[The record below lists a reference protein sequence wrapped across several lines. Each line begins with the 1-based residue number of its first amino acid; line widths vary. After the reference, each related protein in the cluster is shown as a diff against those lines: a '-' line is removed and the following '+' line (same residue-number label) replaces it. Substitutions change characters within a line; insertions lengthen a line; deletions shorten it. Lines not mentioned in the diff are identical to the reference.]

1 MHNYTSDPGDSFII
15 SSKIYTY
22 FTIDEPPKLY
32 QQQLGDGQLQVF
44 LTDFCVASNP
54 WYPLA

>member
-54 WYPLA
+54 